1 MTVAAD
7 LALRRGSFELRL
19 DVTLRPG
26 EVTAVAGPNG
36 AGKTSLL
43 RALAGLERIDE
54 GTIRIDGAVVDSPSG
69 FVPAREREVGF
80 VFQSYVLFP
89 HLSVLENVAF
99 GPRSRGASRMSAR
112 ERARVVLGQLGIA
125 GLADR
130 RPGTL
135 SGGQAQRVAL
145 ARALAWPPGLLLLD
159 EPLAALDARTKSEL
173 RAVLAQQLRAF
184 AGCSLLVSHDPVDAL
199 LLADRV
205 LVLEDGRVVQ
215 DDSPARV
222 AAFPRT
228 AYVAAL
234 LSLNLV
240 RGIAADG
247 VITQADG
254 SLVHIADHELTGP
267 AAAVIRP
274 ESVVIHLQP
283 PAGSAR
289 NVWQGVVSLVQPW
302 EDRMRVHVDGP
313 TSMIATVTS
322 MSRSEL
328 ALTPGMPVWMSVKAV
343 DVRSYP
349 LAASEPDASGGPPS
363 LAP

>member
-1 MTVAAD
+1 MTVSAD
-7 LALRRGSFELRL
+7 FALRRGAFELRM

-26 EVTAVAGPNG
+26 EITAVAGPNG

-43 RALAGLERIDE
+43 RALAGLERISE
-54 GTIRIDGAVVDSPSG
+54 GSIRINDSVVDSPG
-69 FVPAREREVGF
+69 TFVPPRDRGVGF
-80 VFQSYVLFP
+80 VFQGYVLFP

-99 GPRSRGASRMSAR
+99 GPRSRGTAKTKAR
-112 ERARVVLGQLGIA
+112 QLARGVLEQLGIA

-130 RPGTL
+130 RPSTL

-145 ARALAWPPGLLLLD
+145 ARALATSPGLLLLD
-159 EPLAALDARTKSEL
+159 EPLAALDAQTKNEL
-173 RAVLAQQLRAF
+173 RTVLGEQLRALE
-184 AGCSLLVSHDPVDAL
+184 GCSLMVSHDPVDAL

-215 DDSPARV
+215 DDTPARI

-234 LSLNLV
+234 MSLNLV
-240 RGIAADG
+240 HGIAGGG
-247 VITQADG
+247 VIAQADG
-254 SLVHIADHELTGP
+254 SVVHIANHELTGP

-274 ESVVIHLQP
+274 ESVVVHRQP

-302 EDRMRVHVDGP
+302 EDRTRVHVEGP
-313 TSMIATVTS
+313 TPMIATLTPFS
-322 MSRSEL
+322 SNEL
-328 ALTPGMPVWMSVKAV
+328 ALTPGTSVWLSVKAV
-343 DVRSYP
+343 DIRSYP
-349 LAASEPDASGGPPS
+349 LASVGPDASGGPHS